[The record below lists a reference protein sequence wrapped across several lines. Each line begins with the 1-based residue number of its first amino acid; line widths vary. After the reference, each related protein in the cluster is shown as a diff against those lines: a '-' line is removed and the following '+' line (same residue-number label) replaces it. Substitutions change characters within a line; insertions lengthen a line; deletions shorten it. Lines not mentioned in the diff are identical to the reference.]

1 MTKPRGTR
9 LSRRDFARGVAL
21 ASAVSVVPAAAIPA
35 HTFRAE
41 QSLQKPASAPALSA
55 ESQADAESRYQAI
68 LALYGTRFSDT
79 QKGELRRLCYSAQP
93 MLDQL
98 RAYPI
103 TNADDSA
110 LYLKPLVEREKST
123 SPIPPAPPAKAVAK
137 KP

>member
-21 ASAVSVVPAAAIPA
+21 ASAASVVPAGTLADRSFPVAPRPQQPA
-35 HTFRAE
+35 NT
-41 QSLQKPASAPALSA
+41 PALPA

-68 LALYGTRFSDT
+68 LAAYGTRFSDA

-98 RAYPI
+98 RGYAI
-103 TNADDSA
+103 TNADDPA

-123 SPIPPAPPAKAVAK
+123 SAIPPAPPAKTVVQ

>member
-21 ASAVSVVPAAAIPA
+21 ASAASVVPASTLRA
-35 HTFRAE
+35 HTFPAE
-41 QSLQKPASAPALSA
+41 PSPQQPAKNLALSA

-68 LALYGTRFSDT
+68 LASYGTRFSDA
-79 QKGELRRLCYSAQP
+79 QKSDLRRLCYSAQP

-98 RAYPI
+98 RAHSI
-103 TNADDSA
+103 TNADDPA
-110 LYLKPLVEREKST
+110 LYLKPLVEREKSS
-123 SPIPPAPPAKAVAK
+123 SPTMAAPPAKAAAK

>member
-21 ASAVSVVPAAAIPA
+21 TSAVSVVPAGTLPA
-35 HTFRAE
+35 HTLWA
-41 QSLQKPASAPALSA
+41 QPSPQQPANAPALSA

-68 LALYGTRFSDT
+68 LAVYGTRFSDA
-79 QKGELRRLCYSAQP
+79 QKVELRRLCYSGQP

-98 RAYPI
+98 RAYSV
-103 TNADDSA
+103 TNADDPA
-110 LYLKPLVEREKST
+110 LHLKPLVEREKSS
-123 SPIPPAPPAKAVAK
+123 SPTPPPSPAEPVAK